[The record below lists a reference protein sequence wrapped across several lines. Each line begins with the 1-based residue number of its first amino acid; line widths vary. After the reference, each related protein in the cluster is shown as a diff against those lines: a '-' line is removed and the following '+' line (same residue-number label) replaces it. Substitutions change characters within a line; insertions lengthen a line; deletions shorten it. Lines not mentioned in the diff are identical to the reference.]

1 MMILSNSRSILYT
14 CEMQLLQ
21 PNGGDGFQ
29 DEQIDLLPHR
39 GIKLDLVLHMPH
51 MLLVLHELELV
62 GHNSHVIELMQHLL
76 LCL

>member
-1 MMILSNSRSILYT
+1 
-14 CEMQLLQ
+14 MQLLQ
-21 PNGGDGFQ
+21 PNDGDGFL
-29 DEQIDLLPHR
+29 DEQIDLLPHT

>member
-51 MLLVLHELELV
+51 MLLALHELELA
-62 GHNSHVIELMQHLL
+62 GHSSRVIELMQHLL

>member
-1 MMILSNSRSILYT
+1 MILSNLRSILYT

-62 GHNSHVIELMQHLL
+62 GHSSHVIELMQHLL